1 MAKDIKAKR
10 TGEMST
16 NAAEL
21 YAFINRVSQRAVG
34 HSMACQGASDALA
47 PAADLRVVYVEG
59 CMTAR

>member
-21 YAFINRVSQRAVG
+21 YAFINRVRR
-34 HSMACQGASDALA
+34 LA
-47 PAADLRVVYVEG
+47 AGTLRMLG
-59 CMTAR
+59 TTS

>member
-21 YAFINRVSQRAVG
+21 YAFINRVRHA
-34 HSMACQGASDALA
+34 ALRCRLHVVQLQHVS
-47 PAADLRVVYVEG
+47 AAML
-59 CMTAR
+59 